1 MTKYTL
7 NTGNPHTHFL
17 QIEASFNCEGK
28 STMILKLPAW
38 RPGRYEIANFAKNIK
53 DLVMFNEK
61 GEKVHFAK
69 RKKDEWF
76 VEVNN
81 SNKLVVKYL
90 YYSNIL
96 NAGSTFLDEYQ
107 LYVNPVN
114 CFIYEEFQE
123 NTPCELKLNIPKD
136 YKVAITLPEIEKNT
150 FKATSFHEIVDSPF
164 IASNSLKYESYT
176 SNNIVFNIYF
186 QGVVKPNWEKIV
198 EDFKKFTDYQFQ
210 KMGGFPFDQYSF
222 YFQINTNS
230 AYHGVEHLKST
241 VIQLGP
247 SYDVFGKLYTELLG
261 VSSHELYHAWNV
273 KTIRPVEMF
282 PYDYSEENYTRLG
295 YVTEGVTTYMGDRTL
310 YESGVFDEKQYQKE
324 LGNYITRHFHNDG
337 RKHYSVADASFDTW
351 LDGYE
356 QGVPGRKTSIYVEG
370 CMIAYICDMRIRKE
384 TQNQKSLHDV
394 MKKLYELSQANV
406 GYSDEIYKELLELVG
421 ECSFDD
427 IFEKLVFGKEDY
439 TPFLENALAFE
450 NWKLVQKSSPNTE
463 HHYGI
468 KGGNTA
474 QGFEVKQ
481 VLEASSAYLS
491 KLVENDLIIAINGIN
506 IKNDFHNWL
515 SFFKDE
521 NIVLSVLRNQKIKE
535 IPLLSTNEIQF
546 FKYEL
551 ETI

>member
-7 NTGNPHTHFL
+7 NTDNPHTHFL
-17 QIEASFNCEGK
+17 QIEAIFNCDGK

-38 RPGRYEIANFAKNIK
+38 RPGRYELANFAKNVK
-53 DLVMFNEK
+53 DLEMFNEK

-90 YYSNIL
+90 YYSNVL
-96 NAGSTFLDEYQ
+96 NAGSTFLDEHQ

-123 NTPCELKLNIPKD
+123 NAPCELKLNIPKD

-150 FKATSFHEIVDSPF
+150 FKATSFHEMVDSPF
-164 IASNSLKYESYT
+164 IASDSLKFESYT
-176 SNNIVFNIYF
+176 SNNVVFNIYF

-210 KMGGFPFDQYSF
+210 KMGGFPFDQYNF

-324 LGNYITRHFHNDG
+324 LVNYITRHFHNDG

-356 QGVPGRKTSIYVEG
+356 QGIPGRKTSIYVEG

-394 MKKLYELSQANV
+394 MKKLYELSHANV
-406 GYSDEIYKELLELVG
+406 GYSDEIYKEVLELVG

-427 IFEKLVFGKEDY
+427 VFEKLVFGKEDY
-439 TPFLENALAFE
+439 TPFLENALTHE
-450 NWKLVQKSSPNTE
+450 NWRLVQKPSPNYE
-463 HHYGI
+463 HHFGI
-468 KGGNTA
+468 KGTNTPL
-474 QGFEVKQ
+474 GFEIKQ
-481 VLEASSAYLS
+481 VLEASAAYQS
-491 KLVENDLIIAINGIN
+491 KLVEGDIITVINGIA
-506 IKNDFHNWL
+506 IKSDFQNWL
-515 SFFKDE
+515 TYFEGESIILTIF
-521 NIVLSVLRNQKIKE
+521 RNQKKIE
-535 IPLLSTNEIQF
+535 VLLTSSNSNQF
-546 FKYEL
+546 YQYFIEN
-551 ETI
+551 

>member
-7 NTGNPHTHFL
+7 NTDNSHTHFL

-38 RPGRYEIANFAKNIK
+38 RPGRYELGNFAKNIK
-53 DLVMFNEK
+53 DLEMFNEK

-90 YYSNIL
+90 YYSNVL
-96 NAGSTFLDEYQ
+96 NAGSTFLDEHQ

-123 NTPCELKLNIPKD
+123 NATCELKLNIPKD

-150 FKATSFHEIVDSPF
+150 FKATTFHEMVDSPF

-176 SNNIVFNIYF
+176 SNDVVFNIYF

-210 KMGGFPFDQYSF
+210 KMGGFPFDQYNF

-324 LGNYITRHFHNDG
+324 LVNYITRHFHNDG

-356 QGVPGRKTSIYVEG
+356 QGIPGRKTSIYVEG
-370 CMIAYICDMRIRKE
+370 CLIAYICDMRIRKE

-406 GYSDEIYKELLELVG
+406 GYSDEIYKEVLELVG

-427 IFEKLVFGKEDY
+427 VFEKLVFGKEDY

-450 NWKLVQKSSPNTE
+450 NWKLVQKPSPNFE
-463 HHYGI
+463 HHLGI
-468 KGGNTA
+468 KGTNTPL
-474 QGFEVKQ
+474 GFEIKQ
-481 VLEASSAYLS
+481 VLEASAAYQS
-491 KLVENDLIIAINGIN
+491 GLVEGDVVSTVNGIA

-515 SFFKDE
+515 TYFEGESIILTVF
-521 NIVLSVLRNQKIKE
+521 RNQQKKE
-535 IPLLSTNEIQF
+535 ITLTTINSNQF
-546 FKYEL
+546 YQYFIEN
-551 ETI
+551 